1 MYNKPNYEIMK
12 KSLFV
17 LASLVGLGSLNA
29 QNLSGNKFGDNWSVG
44 INGGIVSPLTHS
56 KFIKNSRA
64 VVGLDVNKQV
74 SPLYGVTFESYWTV
88 NTQSPK
94 AIQKSA
100 TAFDAFD
107 VMLLHRLNLNNLFA
121 GYNGKPR
128 LFEVEAVGGFGWLRV
143 MDIYPENKDGN
154 FLAAKAGANFNFNV
168 GKKKAWTIGIKPA
181 IFWDMDMRDAGRE
194 NTHST
199 FNANYANWEITAG
212 VTYRFKNSNGEHYMT
227 KVRAY
232 DAEEVSALNATI
244 NNLRQ
249 EAAGKDSDLRST
261 QNALRKQEMKSAD
274 LEKVLKDCQNKAP
287 QVVTNNRNTLES
299 VVTFRQ
305 GKTIIDASQ
314 QPNVERIAVYLKNH
328 KNATVTILGYASP
341 EGNVDV
347 NTRIANQRA
356 EAVRTMLINK
366 YKIDASRITAQGLGV
381 GDMFEEP
388 DWNRV
393 SICTIENNK

>member
-1 MYNKPNYEIMK
+1 M
-12 KSLFV
+12 
-17 LASLVGLGSLNA
+17 GSLNA
-29 QNLSGNKFGDNWSVG
+29 QNLAGNKFGDNWSLGV
-44 INGGIVSPLTHS
+44 NGGIVSPLTHS
-56 KFIKNSRA
+56 SFFGNSRA
-64 VVGLDVNKQV
+64 VVGLDINKQL
-74 SPLYGVTFESYWTV
+74 SPIYGMTVESNWTI

-94 AIQKSA
+94 SSHKSS

-107 VMLLHRLNLNNLFA
+107 VMLLHRLNLNNIFA
-121 GYNGKPR
+121 GYSGKPR

-143 MDIYPENKDGN
+143 IDFYKDNEDGN
-154 FLAAKAGANFNFNV
+154 FLAAKAGVNFNFNV
-168 GKKKAWTIGIKPA
+168 GKKKDWTIGIKPA
-181 IFWDMDMRDAGRE
+181 IFWDMDMRDTGKE
-194 NTHST
+194 ETHSN

-212 VTYRFKNSNGEHYMT
+212 VTYHFKNSNGEHYMT

-232 DAEEVSALNATI
+232 DADEVSALNATI
-244 NNLRQ
+244 SSLRQ
-249 EAAGKDSDLRST
+249 DVAGKESELKNTQDALHKQEQKAAG
-261 QNALRKQEMKSAD
+261 
-274 LEKVLKDCQNKAP
+274 LEKALKECQNKAP
-287 QVVTNNRNTLES
+287 QVVTKSRNTMES

-328 KNATVTILGYASP
+328 PDATVAILGYASP
-341 EGNVDV
+341 EGSVEV

-356 EAVRTMLINK
+356 EAVKTMLVSK

-381 GDMFEEP
+381 GDMFDEP